1 MKNHHPRIPSS
12 RACRGIRL
20 APASAE
26 CETILTKFLFK
37 FSHPERS
44 QQAKSKDQ
52 PPENSRHRET
62 PFASRRP
69 FPLSPFSF
77 LLPLLLAACS
87 VGPDYTGPPSPPGP
101 VPTSYKESDAWKP
114 ANPRD
119 DMIRGK
125 WWEMYQDPQLNALE
139 EQVDINNQNVLQA
152 EAQFREAAAAV
163 KVARAAFFPTVTTSP
178 NYTLTHP
185 ETGGR
190 GNGSGGS
197 STSSG
202 SGSGG
207 TGTGGGGS
215 RGSVALSSA
224 ASLYD
229 VPVNVSYIVDIWG
242 AVRRNVEAQSA
253 TAQASFATLE
263 NARLSYHATLAE
275 DYFELL
281 GLDGEKELL
290 EKTLAS
296 YQQFITLT
304 KNRYASGIASQG
316 DVAQAQAQYDAT
328 NVQLVDLGV
337 ARAQFEDA
345 IAVLIGKPAPSFSV
359 QYKPLRGLP
368 PKIPA
373 GVPSE
378 LLERRPDI
386 AAAERQVA
394 SANATIGVNVAAY
407 YPQLT
412 LTGSA
417 ATEAIELSE
426 LFSGPT
432 FLWSVGPTLAQTLFD
447 AGKIHGQVQEA
458 EAAYD
463 DEVANYRQTV
473 LTGFQQVEDNL
484 SGLRILQEEAGAEE
498 DAVKSA
504 QQSLDVTV
512 NLYQAGTEDYLNVI
526 TTQAVLLGDQV
537 NAVNLRTREMTTSVL
552 LVEALG
558 GGWDTSRMPGRPGV
572 SDVPPAQAQITKSRQ

>member
-1 MKNHHPRIPSS
+1 
-12 RACRGIRL
+12 
-20 APASAE
+20 
-26 CETILTKFLFK
+26 
-37 FSHPERS
+37 
-44 QQAKSKDQ
+44 
-52 PPENSRHRET
+52 
-62 PFASRRP
+62 
-69 FPLSPFSF
+69 
-77 LLPLLLAACS
+77 
-87 VGPDYTGPPSPPGP
+87 
-101 VPTSYKESDAWKP
+101 
-114 ANPRD
+114 
-119 DMIRGK
+119 MIKGK
-125 WWEMYQDPQLNALE
+125 WWQMYQDPQLNALE
-139 EQVDINNQNVLQA
+139 EQIDINNQNVLMY

-163 KVARAAFFPTVTTSP
+163 KVARAAFLPAVTTSP
-178 NYTLTHP
+178 NYTLSHA

-190 GNGSGGS
+190 GNSGQGAFTTTGGTTTTTTGTTGS
-197 STSSG
+197 SKN
-202 SGSGG
+202 
-207 TGTGGGGS
+207 
-215 RGSVALSSA
+215 VALDSA

-229 VPVNVSYIVDIWG
+229 VPVNLSYIVDIWG

-253 TAQASFATLE
+253 TAQASFADLE
-263 NARLSYHATLAE
+263 NARLSYQATLAE

-290 EKTLAS
+290 EKTLDS

-328 NVQLVDLGV
+328 RVQLVELGV
-337 ARAQFEDA
+337 ARAQYEDA
-345 IAVLIGKPAPSFSV
+345 IAVLIGKPAPAFSIAD
-359 QYKPLRGLP
+359 KPLRGLP

-373 GVPSE
+373 GVPTE

-386 AAAERQVA
+386 AAAERRVA

-463 DEVANYRQTV
+463 AEVADYRQTV

-484 SGLRILQEEAGAEE
+484 SGLRILQEESGAED

-504 QQSLDVTV
+504 QQSLDVTT
-512 NLYQAGTEDYLNVI
+512 NLYKAGTEDYLNVI
-526 TTQAVLLGDQV
+526 TTQAVLLNDQV
-537 NAVNLRTREMTTSVL
+537 NAVNLHTREMTTSVL
-552 LVEALG
+552 LIEALG
-558 GGWDTSRMPGRPGV
+558 GGWDTTQMPGRAGV
-572 SDVPPAQAQITKSRQ
+572 ADVPPAQAQVTKSRQ

>member
-1 MKNHHPRIPSS
+1 
-12 RACRGIRL
+12 
-20 APASAE
+20 
-26 CETILTKFLFK
+26 
-37 FSHPERS
+37 
-44 QQAKSKDQ
+44 
-52 PPENSRHRET
+52 
-62 PFASRRP
+62 
-69 FPLSPFSF
+69 
-77 LLPLLLAACS
+77 
-87 VGPDYTGPPSPPGP
+87 
-101 VPTSYKESDAWKP
+101 
-114 ANPRD
+114 
-119 DMIRGK
+119 MIKGK
-125 WWEMYQDPQLNALE
+125 WWQMYQDPQLNALE
-139 EQVDINNQNVLQA
+139 EQVDINNQNVLMY
-152 EAQFREAAAAV
+152 EAQFREAAAEV

-178 NYTLTHP
+178 NYTLSHA

-190 GNGSGGS
+190 GGSQGGVA
-197 STSSG
+197 T
-202 SGSGG
+202 
-207 TGTGGGGS
+207 TTGGGGGGTTTVTT
-215 RGSVALSSA
+215 GSSKNVALDSA

-229 VPVNVSYIVDIWG
+229 VPVNLTYIVDIWG

-253 TAQASFATLE
+253 SAQAAFADLE
-263 NARLSYHATLAE
+263 NARLSYQATLAE

-296 YQQFITLT
+296 YDQFVTLT

-328 NVQLVDLGV
+328 RVQLVDLGV
-337 ARAQFEDA
+337 ARAQYEDA
-345 IAVLIGKPAPSFSV
+345 IAVLIGKPAPAFSV
-359 QYKPLRGLP
+359 KYQPLRGLP

-373 GVPSE
+373 GVPTE

-386 AAAERQVA
+386 AAAERRVA

-417 ATEAIELSE
+417 ATEAIELSQ

-447 AGKIHGQVQEA
+447 GGKIHGQVQEA

-463 DEVANYRQTV
+463 AEVADYRQTV

-484 SGLRILQEEAGAEE
+484 SGLRILQEESGAED

-504 QQSLDVTV
+504 QQSLDVTT
-512 NLYQAGTEDYLNVI
+512 NLYKAGTEDYLNVI
-526 TTQAVLLGDQV
+526 TTQAVLLQDQV
-537 NAVNLRTREMTTSVL
+537 NAVNLRTRQMTTSVL
-552 LVEALG
+552 LIEALG
-558 GGWDTSRMPGRPGV
+558 GGWDTTQLPARAGV
-572 SDVPPAQAQITKSRQ
+572 ADVPPAQAQITKSRQ

>member
-1 MKNHHPRIPSS
+1 MKKNCPRFVSFPSCTWERFLVPAKFHFAHFLLSS
-12 RACRGIRL
+12 RA
-20 APASAE
+20 
-26 CETILTKFLFK
+26 
-37 FSHPERS
+37 
-44 QQAKSKDQ
+44 Q
-52 PPENSRHRET
+52 T
-62 PFASRRP
+62 PFGNVPCPSRNSISRI
-69 FPLSPFSF
+69 
-77 LLPLLLAACS
+77 LLPALSFLLAACS
-87 VGPDYTGPPSPPGP
+87 VGPDYTGPPTPPGP

-119 DMIRGK
+119 DMIKGK
-125 WWEMYQDPQLNALE
+125 WWEMYRDPQLNALE

-152 EAQFREAAAAV
+152 EAQFVEAAAAV

-190 GNGSGGS
+190 GGSSHGSTVVAGGGAGGGAVGSTVSGGGN
-197 STSSG
+197 T
-202 SGSGG
+202 
-207 TGTGGGGS
+207 
-215 RGSVALSSA
+215 SVALSGA

-242 AVRRNVEAQSA
+242 AVRRNVEAESA

-263 NARLSYHATLAE
+263 NARLSFQATLAE

-290 EKTLAS
+290 EQTLAN
-296 YQQFITLT
+296 YDKFITLT
-304 KNRYASGIASQG
+304 KNRYASGIASQA

-328 NVQLVDLGV
+328 RVQLIELGV

-345 IAVLIGKPAPSFSV
+345 IAVLIGKPAPSFSI

-458 EAAYD
+458 EAEYD
-463 DEVANYRQTV
+463 AQVANYRQTV

-484 SGLRILQEEAGAEE
+484 AGLRILQEESGAED

-504 QQSLDVTV
+504 QQSLDVAV

-526 TTQAVLLGDQV
+526 TTQAVLLNDQV
-537 NAVNLRTREMTTSVL
+537 NAVNLRTREMSTSVL

-558 GGWDTSRMPGRPGV
+558 GGWDTSQLPGRAGV
-572 SDVPPAQAQITKSRQ
+572 SDVPPAQATIDKSKQ